1 MFAPLFGVVLMD
13 HYVVRRRRLP
23 AQVNGLHWQALVAW
37 FAGAVAYHLI
47 AAKAPELGATLPA
60 LLLAGVLHGLLSLSR
75 GRETVQA

>member
-1 MFAPLFGVVLMD
+1 VVLMD

-23 AQVNGLHWQALVAW
+23 AQVGGLHWQALVAW
-37 FAGAVAYHLI
+37 FAGVAVYHLI
-47 AAKAPELGATLPA
+47 AAQAPELGATLPA

>member
-1 MFAPLFGVVLMD
+1 M
-13 HYVVRRRRLP
+13 
-23 AQVNGLHWQALVAW
+23 HWQALVAW